1 MRSVLVLPRPPLRPL
16 LIGMALLA
24 LISGL
29 APAAVAEVMNPT
41 LSFGS
46 VPWGFSTRTNTFSGE
61 EVGGRVDDFVQI
73 NGLMELRARFDDE
86 GNFRT
91 GTFQY
96 RAPDHELLLLGHLGP
111 PSVTPIGSHID
122 GVNSHYWLIFPV
134 DFQRDNLPFPVD
146 GGEFWAYVCDPTT
159 GDCGPNGP
167 TSLEGVFTTD
177 YTDASMPLN
186 NYLFTWHDEEP
197 AALPLLAAV
206 PVPAPAPGVLLGLG
220 LVIILVAMR
229 LRQLT

>member
-1 MRSVLVLPRPPLRPL
+1 MRSVLTLPRPPWRPL
-16 LIGMALLA
+16 LIGMSLLA

-29 APAAVAEVMNPT
+29 APAAVAEVIYNPT
-41 LSFGS
+41 LSFPS
-46 VPWGFSTRTNTFSGE
+46 VPWEFSTRTNTFSGE
-61 EVGGRVDDFVQI
+61 DVGGRFDDI
-73 NGLMELRARFDDE
+73 SGLMELRARFDDE

-96 RAPDHELLLLGHLGP
+96 RAPDHDLLLLGHLGP

-122 GVNSHYWLIFPV
+122 GVNSHYWIIFPL

-146 GGEFWAYVCDPTT
+146 GGEFWAFVCDPTT

-186 NYLFTWHDEEP
+186 NYLFTWHDEGP
-197 AALPLLAAV
+197 AASLLLAAA

-220 LVIILVAMR
+220 MVILVAMR
-229 LRQLT
+229 LRRLI